1 MGKVANHL
9 KAQPRTAQQ
18 AIQALLNSEYPS
30 SCYSANSSERNDKEV
45 WEAHRKHLLAEIRR
59 VAMEW
64 QA

>member
-1 MGKVANHL
+1 MKGHL

-18 AIQALLNSEYPS
+18 AINALLNSEYPS
-30 SCYSANSSERNDKEV
+30 TAHAANSSERNAKEV